1 MFEETIN
8 KLIET
13 YDPKLLDDMRIRRL
27 SKEIYKIA
35 ETDKDKIVHRK
46 VLMELINNH
55 KNGGVEK
62 PVTDFISGPCTLT
75 CHMSTKYNKMIY
87 IFGEYHK
94 SITNCDVFE
103 EGSDISKRIMS
114 VEDFIYILID
124 KTDVFIDIL
133 LEVPAIERKQPKYKD
148 SYTGINDSRSITNLF
163 NKLQKCIQYDT
174 RHDNACR
181 LSRVHYFDIRS
192 INEDSYSDV
201 FDLIYQ
207 TYYIYGTYIT
217 TVSTN
222 YDNYK
227 KEIVSDPKLPQKEK
241 DKLLEK
247 EELNYYKRQKSITE
261 KTREDLRNLFLTEKH
276 TVFLDLLD
284 HLIDE
289 PDKIEAFFSFQ
300 MYSNIYVDHELTKI
314 PEQDLVE
321 KIKTFFNDNTKK
333 IIISNET
340 IWTENIKIILDFL
353 TEKSSKYDDY
363 DFVNSVI
370 EVFAPCVDFVCT
382 IADIYTI
389 SRMFKEFNI
398 KKLAYKDEVNEDQP
412 KRAHNI
418 IIYSGNR
425 HSRMYRKFLEFIGF
439 EEISSTDMPFSD
451 QTCIDVREFPLPFF
465 SMSAIDAYQSEKADK
480 AYDKFTEKE
489 VVEYIIS
496 RDNIIEHLE
505 DEYRQIISLDGYG
518 RDAEVIRRMDELVP
532 KYRAYLFS
540 EEERIKASSI
550 KEEYKLGLFLE
561 LAKQKRKFLDLKTLL
576 LNKKGLTHTRSVSLI

>member
-1 MFEETIN
+1 MIEETIN

-13 YDPKLLDDMRIRRL
+13 YDPKLLDDVRIRTL

-46 VLMELINNH
+46 VLMELIRNH
-55 KNGGVEK
+55 KNGGSEK
-62 PVTDFISGPCTLT
+62 PVTDFIGGPCTLS
-75 CHMSTKYNKMIY
+75 CHMSEKYNKMIY
-87 IFGEYHK
+87 IFGEYHEA
-94 SITNCDVFE
+94 ITNCDVFQ
-103 EGSDISKRIMS
+103 EGSDIAEIMML

-133 LEVPAIERKQPKYKD
+133 LEVPAIERKQTKYKD
-148 SYTGINDSRSITNLF
+148 SYTGIKNSRSMTNLF

-192 INEDSYSDV
+192 INEDRYSDV
-201 FDLIYQ
+201 FDLIFE
-207 TYYIYGTYIT
+207 TYCIYFSYNIT
-217 TVSTN
+217 VYTN
-222 YDNYK
+222 YNNYNNYK
-227 KEIVSDPKLPQKEK
+227 KEIVSEPKLIQKEK
-241 DKLLEK
+241 IK
-247 EELNYYKRQKSITE
+247 YYKRQKSITE

-276 TVFLDLLD
+276 KVFIDLLD

-289 PDKIEAFFSFQ
+289 PGKIEEFFLFQ

-321 KIKTFFNDNTKK
+321 KIKTFFNENTKK
-333 IIISNET
+333 IIRTNET
-340 IWTENIKIILDFL
+340 IWIENIKVILDFL
-353 TEKSSKYDDY
+353 TEKSTKYDDY

-370 EVFAPCVDFVCT
+370 AVFVPCFEFVCT
-382 IADIYTI
+382 IPDIYTI

-418 IIYSGNR
+418 IVYSGNK
-425 HSRMYRKFLEFIGF
+425 HSIMYRKFLEFIGF
-439 EEISSTDMPFSD
+439 EEISSTNMHFSG

-465 SMSAIDAYQSEKADK
+465 SMGAIDTYQLEKADK
-480 AYDKFTEKE
+480 AYEEFTKKE
-489 VVEYIIS
+489 VAEYIIS

-518 RDAEVIRRMDELVP
+518 RDEEVIRRMNELVP

-540 EEERIKASSI
+540 EEERIKESSI
-550 KEEYKLGLFLE
+550 KEEYKVGLFLE
-561 LAKQKRKFLDLKTLL
+561 LAKQKQKFLDLKTMLS
-576 LNKKGLTHTRSVSLI
+576 NKQGLTHTRSVSLI